1 MTRVKRLRVGVVYGG
16 RSGEHEISL
25 ASAAAIFANLDRQ
38 RYEPVAIRIEKDGRW
53 VLPDR
58 PPSAASAADVIDQS
72 RNDSMRV
79 RGGREVFLPPRPGDE
94 TLVLVDRR
102 SGREG
107 EAEAAAA
114 VTGLALDVI
123 FPVLHG
129 PLGEDGTIQG
139 LLEMANLAYVGCG
152 VLASAVGMDKTIMK
166 ILFRHRG
173 LRVTDWV
180 TVHRRD
186 WRASRATVSTMV
198 AEALHYPLFIKPA
211 SLGSS
216 VGISKAASA
225 GELGAAIDRAA
236 AFDRKVLVEEAV
248 VGAREIECAVLGN
261 GAPEASVPGEIV
273 PSREFYDYEAKYL
286 DNQSRVEVPA
296 PLEPAQALE
305 VRRQALAAFD
315 AIDGSGLARVD
326 FLLSRSTGD
335 LYVNEIN
342 TLPGFTTISMYPKL
356 WGASGL
362 SYPALL
368 DRLIAFA
375 LERHADKQESKTN
388 VV

>member
-1 MTRVKRLRVGVVYGG
+1 VTRVKRLRVGIVYGG
-16 RSGEHEISL
+16 RSGEHEVSL

-58 PPSAASAADVIDQS
+58 PPSAASAADVIDQT
-72 RNDSMRV
+72 RNDAMRV
-79 RGGREVFLPPRPGDE
+79 RGGREVILPPRPGDD
-94 TLVLVDRR
+94 TLMVVDRR
-102 SGREG
+102 SARAD
-107 EAEAAAA
+107 EAEAAATI
-114 VTGLALDVI
+114 TGLSLDVI

-139 LLEMANLAYVGCG
+139 LLELANLAYVGCG
-152 VLASAVGMDKTIMK
+152 VLASSVGMDKTVMK
-166 ILFRHRG
+166 VLFRHRG
-173 LRVTDWV
+173 LKVTDWV

-186 WRASRATVSTMV
+186 WRASRATVSAAV
-198 AEALHYPLFIKPA
+198 DQALRYPLFVKPA

-216 VGISKAASA
+216 VGISKVN
-225 GELGAAIDRAA
+225 GPDELGAAMDLAA
-236 AFDRKVLVEEAV
+236 TFDRKILVEQAV
-248 VGAREIECAVLGN
+248 VEPREIECAVLGN
-261 GAPEASVPGEIV
+261 GAAEASVPGEII

-296 PLEPAQALE
+296 AVEAAQALDI
-305 VRRQALAAFD
+305 RRQALAAFE

-335 LYVNEIN
+335 LYLNEIN

-362 SYPALL
+362 SYAALM
-368 DRLIAFA
+368 DRLIALA
-375 LERHADKQESKTN
+375 LERHADKQESKTTAF
-388 VV
+388 